1 MVPQEKMVS
10 SVSLTSDASA
20 IYMTGNT
27 IGKSALASSD
37 ESDLIHHP
45 FIFADEIIGPVV
57 TNNQLSGNARI
68 TMSGN
73 KFGRLC
79 VIVSH

>member
-1 MVPQEKMVS
+1 MVS
-10 SVSLTSDASA
+10 SVGLTSDASA

-27 IGKSALASSD
+27 IGKLALAC
-37 ESDLIHHP
+37 SDLIHHP

-68 TMSGN
+68 TMSSN

-79 VIVSH
+79 VIVSPLDIISLCS